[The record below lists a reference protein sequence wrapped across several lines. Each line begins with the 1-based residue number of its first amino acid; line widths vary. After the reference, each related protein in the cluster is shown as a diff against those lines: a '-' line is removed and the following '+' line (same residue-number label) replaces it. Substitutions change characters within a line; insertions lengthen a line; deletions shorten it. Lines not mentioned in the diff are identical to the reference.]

1 MAENAEVDPK
11 RENPEQ
17 VQLDG
22 VSDGIEALPG
32 RLGRY
37 GKAKKIALDVAD
49 YMDTLPEHKA
59 IARRVHSC
67 GDYLVFRHYFTVDQ
81 VKLHGAQLCMAHLLC
96 PLCAIRRGSKALKA
110 YLDRWEVIRAEKT
123 ALRPFL
129 VTLTV
134 KDGPDLEERFNHL
147 HKAQRELWS
156 LPCAPAREVYTGVL
170 YEAAQLRE
178 GDDVTIFSG
187 LFGATG
193 GEDLIPAYR
202 LSMNVKLPRAGALK
216 TYWRRHLK
224 AEMFAAEVSESATDA
239 AYDPNQVTV
248 DMRSGAYLVWNP
260 PGPWWDVRVRDS
272 SGKVITHMAKHYRGL
287 LTRALLDA
295 KSDDV
300 AAVART
306 LGTVEVD
313 EDGLKR
319 HLTLTPTDA

>member
-1 MAENAEVDPK
+1 MRILLPPSEGKTPPASGPTLDLSILAYPELTDARAAVVDELIK
-11 RENPEQ
+11 
-17 VQLDG
+17 
-22 VSDGIEALPG
+22 VSRRDDAL
-32 RLGRY
+32 
-37 GKAKKIALDVAD
+37 
-49 YMDTLPEHKA
+49 A
-59 IARRVHSC
+59 I
-67 GDYLVFRHYFTVDQ
+67 
-81 VKLHGAQLCMAHLLC
+81 
-96 PLCAIRRGSKALKA
+96 LKA
-110 YLDRWEVIRAEKT
+110 GERIRPEVE
-123 ALRPFL
+123 
-129 VTLTV
+129 
-134 KDGPDLEERFNHL
+134 
-147 HKAQRELWS
+147 AQRELWS

>member
-1 MAENAEVDPK
+1 
-11 RENPEQ
+11 
-17 VQLDG
+17 
-22 VSDGIEALPG
+22 
-32 RLGRY
+32 
-37 GKAKKIALDVAD
+37 
-49 YMDTLPEHKA
+49 
-59 IARRVHSC
+59 
-67 GDYLVFRHYFTVDQ
+67 
-81 VKLHGAQLCMAHLLC
+81 
-96 PLCAIRRGSKALKA
+96 
-110 YLDRWEVIRAEKT
+110 
-123 ALRPFL
+123 
-129 VTLTV
+129 
-134 KDGPDLEERFNHL
+134 
-147 HKAQRELWS
+147 
-156 LPCAPAREVYTGVL
+156 
-170 YEAAQLRE
+170 
-178 GDDVTIFSG
+178 
-187 LFGATG
+187 
-193 GEDLIPAYR
+193 
-202 LSMNVKLPRAGALK
+202 MNVKLPRAGALK

-224 AEMFAAEVSESATDA
+224 AEIFAAEVSESATDA

>member
-1 MAENAEVDPK
+1 MRILLPPSEGKTPPASGPVLDLSLLAHSGLTEARVAVVDELIEVSQRAD
-11 RENPEQ
+11 
-17 VQLDG
+17 
-22 VSDGIEALPG
+22 AL
-32 RLGRY
+32 
-37 GKAKKIALDVAD
+37 
-49 YMDTLPEHKA
+49 A
-59 IARRVHSC
+59 I
-67 GDYLVFRHYFTVDQ
+67 
-81 VKLHGAQLCMAHLLC
+81 
-96 PLCAIRRGSKALKA
+96 LKA
-110 YLDRWEVIRAEKT
+110 GERIRPEVE
-123 ALRPFL
+123 
-129 VTLTV
+129 
-134 KDGPDLEERFNHL
+134 
-147 HKAQRELWS
+147 AQRGLWS

-224 AEMFAAEVSESATDA
+224 AELFAGDA
-239 AYDPNQVTV
+239 SGGAAGSDARNAVTV

-260 PGPWWDVRVRDS
+260 PGLWWDVRVRDS

-306 LGTVEVD
+306 LGTVEVE

-319 HLTLTPTDA
+319 HLTLTPAED

>member
-1 MAENAEVDPK
+1 M
-11 RENPEQ
+11 RI
-17 VQLDG
+17 L
-22 VSDGIEALPG
+22 LPPSE
-32 RLGRY
+32 
-37 GKAKKIALDVAD
+37 GKTPPASGPALDLSVLAHSGL
-49 YMDTLPEHKA
+49 TEA
-59 IARRVHSC
+59 RIAVVNELIELSQRK
-67 GDYLVFRHYFTVDQ
+67 DALE
-81 VKLHGAQLCMAHLLC
+81 
-96 PLCAIRRGSKALKA
+96 ILKA
-110 YLDRWEVIRAEKT
+110 GERIRPEVE
-123 ALRPFL
+123 
-129 VTLTV
+129 
-134 KDGPDLEERFNHL
+134 
-147 HKAQRELWS
+147 AQRDLWI

-170 YEAAQLRE
+170 YEAAQLRK

-224 AEMFAAEVSESATDA
+224 AGLFTRDASGSTGDA
-239 AYDPNQVTV
+239 APDPNEVTV

-260 PGPWWDVRVRDS
+260 PGQWWDVRVRDS

-295 KSDDV
+295 GSDDV

-306 LGTVEVD
+306 LGTVEV
-313 EDGLKR
+313 EVDGLKR

>member
-1 MAENAEVDPK
+1 MRILLPPSEGKTPPASGPTLDLSILAYPELTDARAAVVDELIK
-11 RENPEQ
+11 
-17 VQLDG
+17 
-22 VSDGIEALPG
+22 VSRRDDAL
-32 RLGRY
+32 
-37 GKAKKIALDVAD
+37 
-49 YMDTLPEHKA
+49 A
-59 IARRVHSC
+59 I
-67 GDYLVFRHYFTVDQ
+67 
-81 VKLHGAQLCMAHLLC
+81 
-96 PLCAIRRGSKALKA
+96 LKA
-110 YLDRWEVIRAEKT
+110 GERIRPEVE
-123 ALRPFL
+123 
-129 VTLTV
+129 
-134 KDGPDLEERFNHL
+134 
-147 HKAQRELWS
+147 AQRELWS

-224 AEMFAAEVSESATDA
+224 AGLFAGGDA
-239 AYDPNQVTV
+239 GGTAGGDARDAVTV

>member
-1 MAENAEVDPK
+1 MRILLPPSEGKTPPASGPTLDLSILAYPELTDARAAVVDELIK
-11 RENPEQ
+11 
-17 VQLDG
+17 
-22 VSDGIEALPG
+22 VSRRDDAL
-32 RLGRY
+32 
-37 GKAKKIALDVAD
+37 
-49 YMDTLPEHKA
+49 A
-59 IARRVHSC
+59 I
-67 GDYLVFRHYFTVDQ
+67 
-81 VKLHGAQLCMAHLLC
+81 
-96 PLCAIRRGSKALKA
+96 LKA
-110 YLDRWEVIRAEKT
+110 GERIRPEVET
-123 ALRPFL
+123 
-129 VTLTV
+129 
-134 KDGPDLEERFNHL
+134 
-147 HKAQRELWS
+147 QRELWS